1 MFFAVRNSQS
11 NDSLIKAYI
20 HQHLWL
26 LFTSLSLGLSD
37 IVYNTDNCTHFL
49 DPDYIKRAAAL
60 QHKCITIVAH
70 CLETVPQDADGVC
83 VCVCVCVCACKHVC
97 AGLWVGVVH
106 LFVFVY
112 IVCVYIVCVQHSE
125 AIYLRPP
132 GGVEQAQQGEE
143 IQPDRNRRNHK

>member
-83 VCVCVCVCACKHVC
+83 V
-97 AGLWVGVVH
+97 
-106 LFVFVY
+106 
-112 IVCVYIVCVQHSE
+112 
-125 AIYLRPP
+125 
-132 GGVEQAQQGEE
+132 
-143 IQPDRNRRNHK
+143 

>member
-83 VCVCVCVCACKHVC
+83 MCVCVCVRVRVRVC
-97 AGLWVGVVH
+97 ARAYVR
-106 LFVFVY
+106 
-112 IVCVYIVCVQHSE
+112 
-125 AIYLRPP
+125 A
-132 GGVEQAQQGEE
+132 
-143 IQPDRNRRNHK
+143 